1 MTSAK
6 DDYNPF
12 EDPSIKVLTN
22 QPTVNQDS
30 VGTYNPFDKNISN
43 KQTADSGGDHRV
55 DIPSSQP
62 ASNQPVTE
70 MQQPGEMPPPYES
83 SGAQKVVPS
92 DLQRRQEELERK
104 ANELQAR
111 EAQLNAT
118 PAGSGKNWPPLPAK
132 CCVGPC
138 FYQDISVEI
147 PNAYQKTVRIMYYLW
162 IFYAFLLLLNMLG
175 ALALFIANKEG
186 TTFGISILV
195 FLLFSPMSFVCWFRP
210 LYKAFRSDS
219 SFNFMVFFFV
229 FFFQFLVAVF
239 YAVGIPNLGSCGLL
253 NGITTLS
260 NKDSGV
266 SNYTVGIIAIFIGFL
281 WAIDAMLSFYMLVKI
296 HRMYRGT
303 TASFAKAQE
312 ELASGV
318 MRNPHVQNAAAT
330 AVTQAAQQTFNQAAS
345 GLRY

>member
-1 MTSAK
+1 
-6 DDYNPF
+6 
-12 EDPSIKVLTN
+12 
-22 QPTVNQDS
+22 
-30 VGTYNPFDKNISN
+30 
-43 KQTADSGGDHRV
+43 
-55 DIPSSQP
+55 
-62 ASNQPVTE
+62 
-70 MQQPGEMPPPYES
+70 MQQPSQNPPPYTQAAGES
-83 SGAQKVVPS
+83 AMTS

-111 EAQLNAT
+111 EARLASS
-118 PAGSGKNWPPLPAK
+118 PAAGSGKNWPPLPAK

-147 PNAYQKTVRIMYYLW
+147 PNAYQRTVRLMYYMW
-162 IFYAFLLLLNMLG
+162 IFYSFLLFLNMLG
-175 ALALFIANKEG
+175 ALAVFIANGEG
-186 TTFGISILV
+186 NTFGISILI
-195 FLLFSPMSFVCWFRP
+195 FFLFSPMSFLCWFRP

-229 FFFQFLVAVF
+229 FFFQFIVAVI
-239 YAVGIPNLGSCGLL
+239 YAVGIPNMGACGLL
-253 NGITTLS
+253 NGITILS
-260 NKDSGV
+260 QGGEHTV
-266 SNYTVGIIAIFIGFL
+266 SVYTVGIIVIFIGFL
-281 WAIDAMLSFYMLVKI
+281 WAIDAMVSFYMLVKI

-330 AVTQAAQQTFNQAAS
+330 AATQAAQQTFNSAAS